1 MGMTEEQLIEKRN
14 NLTIELGT
22 ILINEDIEMI
32 GGAIVGLAI
41 VTAGRFDSL
50 EKSLNYINEIMVGLE
65 NCKYMFE
72 TEELRLYVNEQFK
85 DKEQSKA
92 KE

>member
-1 MGMTEEQLIEKRN
+1 MTEEQLIEKRN

-32 GGAIVGLAI
+32 GSAIVGLAI